1 MVYRE
6 RDQGVKM
13 SSLSTQVGG
22 DHYKTLAIQPVEYI
36 TKNGLGYTEG
46 CVIKYVTRHKAKGGA
61 EDIKK
66 AIHFLNL
73 LLELEYGEKEEKAEE
88 CKARFLYCIKTTFG
102 DMATVS
108 SHFGQFC
115 DLSKDELSQIKDND
129 ECQSC
134 RAAASLALVALT
146 KP

>member
-1 MVYRE
+1 
-6 RDQGVKM
+6 M
-13 SSLSTQVGG
+13 SSLQTQVGG
-22 DHYKTLAIQPVEYI
+22 DHYSKLAIQPVEYI
-36 TKNGLGYTEG
+36 TKNGLGFVEG
-46 CVIKYVTRHKAKGGA
+46 SVIKYVTRHRSKSGA

-66 AIHFLNL
+66 AIHFLYL
-73 LLELEYGEKEEKAEE
+73 LLELEYGEKGQAEE
-88 CKARFLYCIKTTFG
+88 CKARFLYCIKTTLG

-108 SHFGQFC
+108 SHFGEFC

-134 RAAASLALVALT
+134 RAAASLALVQLT